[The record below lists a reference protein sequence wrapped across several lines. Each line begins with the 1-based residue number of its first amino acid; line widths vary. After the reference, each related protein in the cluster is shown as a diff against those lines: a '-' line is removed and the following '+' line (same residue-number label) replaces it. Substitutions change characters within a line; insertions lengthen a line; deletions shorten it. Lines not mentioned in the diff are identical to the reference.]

1 MPRRAAKCTY
11 GFGLQRIAAEGGGRR
26 GFCDGRLVPS
36 AGHKTLGAGGWWGLS
51 VTGRRALGTGGWWGL
66 SVTGRRALGTGG
78 WWGLSVA
85 YGRVPGAGLQ
95 QMPEFGR

>member
-1 MPRRAAKCTY
+1 MPRRAAKCAY

-66 SVTGRRALGTGG
+66 SV
-78 WWGLSVA
+78 A

-95 QMPEFGR
+95 QTPEFGR